1 MNYRIF
7 PPEEL
12 LDVEIKLPL
21 SKSISNRALI
31 INALTPGAA
40 PLTKVAE
47 CDDTKAMQS
56 ALSSS
61 EPIIN
66 IGAAGTAMR
75 FLTAFYAVAE
85 GKIITL
91 NGSERMRKRP
101 IAPLVDALRSL
112 GADIDYAGNEGFPPL
127 TIKGKKL
134 SGGTVDIDSSVSS
147 QYISALMMIAP
158 TMENGLA
165 ITLSGSTISQP
176 YIRLTAD
183 IMSRFG
189 VEATIEGNTITIPA
203 ATYSAPSGF
212 EIEADWSAA
221 SYWFEIQA
229 LTCGLTALDGLWEQ
243 SSQGDSAIAGLYS
256 RLGVETSF
264 ETAPVRAQLEA
275 SPELSPRFTADMSDT
290 PDVAQTVAVTCS
302 MLGVPFS
309 LSGLRSL
316 RIKETD
322 RIAALAA
329 ELLKVGVVLET
340 EKTTDGDE
348 IISWD
353 GGRRPVGEVPEFD
366 TYDDHRMAMAFA
378 PVAVYI
384 PGIVINNAEVVSKS
398 YPGFW
403 DDLRAGGFTVEDASV
418 QEDNV

>member
-1 MNYRIF
+1 M
-7 PPEEL
+7 
-12 LDVEIKLPL
+12 DVEIKLPL

-31 INALTPGAA
+31 INALTPGATQ
-40 PLTKVAE
+40 LTNVAD
-47 CDDTKAMQS
+47 CDDTKAMRS
-56 ALSSS
+56 ALTSSDT
-61 EPIIN
+61 IVN

-85 GKIITL
+85 GKTITI

-112 GADIDYAGNEGFPPL
+112 GADIGYGGNEGFPPL

-134 SGGTVDIDSSVSS
+134 SGGEVAIDSSVSS

-183 IMSRFG
+183 IMSRYG
-189 VEATIEGNTITIPA
+189 VEATIEGNTINIPS
-203 ATYSAPSGF
+203 ATYSAPVDF

-229 LTCGLTALDGLWEQ
+229 LTCGWTALDGLWEQ
-243 SSQGDSAIAGLYS
+243 SPQGDSSIAETF
-256 RLGVETSF
+256 RELGVECSF
-264 ETAPVRAQLEA
+264 ETAPQRAQLEA
-275 SPELSPRFTADMSDT
+275 SPDLTPRFVANMEST
-290 PDVAQTVAVTCS
+290 PDVAQTFAVTCA
-302 MLGVPFS
+302 MLGVPFRI
-309 LSGLRSL
+309 SGLRSL

-329 ELLKVGVVLET
+329 ELLKVGVVLDT

-353 GGRRPVGEVPEFD
+353 GKRRPVGEIPEFD

-378 PVAVYI
+378 PVAVFI

-403 DDLRAGGFTVEDASV
+403 DDLRSAGFTVEEIAEEA
-418 QEDNV
+418 QE